1 MESSDSNNAGGGPG
15 RLADRA
21 WLRAMDAYTAGAYA
35 RAEEE
40 FRAAVRLDPGMA
52 DAWLGLHAL
61 RCDTSGALLA
71 MHRHRKR
78 FGEQRSRHR
87 RPLSSWYWLGWWV
100 QPVLEDAR
108 DLALAH
114 ASHWLDGRHLTELD
128 TALAQCPPPGED
140 PSVRFLHACRS
151 YLLKDWEQLIRD
163 TDRLLDDPLLG
174 IEAGLFGGMAR
185 VRLDMCAQAQGPLA
199 ASLARCRS
207 EQPQR
212 KELRYWLARAYEGAG
227 RSAAALPLYRAV
239 HRADPAF
246 MDTAARLTAI
256 SAEDGL
262 VDALLEG
269 VVGSGPAAG
278 GGTGAGREAGPVTGF
293 GTDEAYDPAEELG
306 AADGFGA
313 AAGYGVDYETQE
325 DLPVGYTAEPGA
337 GRPVEPGAGFTA
349 DYPGEPPAEFPAEFP
364 AGFRGDVA
372 GGLPAGFTMDEG
384 FGPPEGVE
392 EAPGAGQGA
401 GEAVGP
407 QATAGPVPGGPRPG
421 AEGGAG
427 PEPRSGSTVFEGPG
441 TFQGPSGFDGP
452 GGFPGGFEGPGGV
465 EGPAPQ
471 GTGARTGSGSAAPG
485 ESGPAATLFLPGRA
499 VGSQAVPAH
508 RASPDRSGSRQELDA
523 ALDALERMVGLDPVK
538 RQVRALSA
546 QLRMSRLRAGEGLP
560 VQPPKRH
567 FVFSG
572 PSGTGKTTVARILGR
587 VFHSLGLLSGNHL
600 VEAQR
605 ADLVGEFLG
614 QTAVK
619 ANELI
624 DSALDGVLF
633 IDEAYSLSN
642 SGYSKGDAYGDEAL
656 QVLLK
661 RAEDNRDRL
670 VVILAGYPEG
680 MNRLLSTNPGLNSR
694 FTTRVDFPS
703 YRPAE
708 LTAIG
713 AALAGR
719 DGDGWDEDATEELS
733 SICGHVVREGWID
746 DLGNGRFI
754 RTLYEKSCAYR
765 DLRLSLTGGQP
776 SREDLATLRLPDLVQ
791 AYGEL
796 IDGRGGGAEA

>member
-1 MESSDSNNAGGGPG
+1 
-15 RLADRA
+15 
-21 WLRAMDAYTAGAYA
+21 MDAYTAGAYT

-61 RCDTSGALLA
+61 RSDTSGALLA
-71 MHRHRKR
+71 MHRHQKR
-78 FGEQRSRHR
+78 FGEQRRRHG

-100 QPVLEDAR
+100 QPVLETAR

-128 TALAQCPPPGED
+128 HALEQCPAPTED
-140 PSVRFLHACRS
+140 PSARFLHACRS

-174 IEAGLFGGMAR
+174 IEAGLFAGMAR
-185 VRLDMCAQAQGPLA
+185 VRLDMCAQAQPPLA

-246 MDTAARLTAI
+246 MDTAARLAAI

-262 VDALLEG
+262 ADALLDG
-269 VVGSGPAAG
+269 VEAGGRDAGRGAEDDAIDAALLDAAVLEQAGFEALGAEFGAEFAAGAEFGAEQAGSEQATAFAGAELSGAQSPPGTELLGSELLGSEPLGSELSGAELSGSGAVGGPGVTDPFGSPAPG
-278 GGTGAGREAGPVTGF
+278 GPVETDG
-293 GTDEAYDPAEELG
+293 DEADDGYPAVPTS
-306 AADGFGA
+306 
-313 AAGYGVDYETQE
+313 AG
-325 DLPVGYTAEPGA
+325 PGA
-337 GRPVEPGAGFTA
+337 GTGSGAGN
-349 DYPGEPPAEFPAEFP
+349 
-364 AGFRGDVA
+364 
-372 GGLPAGFTMDEG
+372 
-384 FGPPEGVE
+384 
-392 EAPGAGQGA
+392 
-401 GEAVGP
+401 
-407 QATAGPVPGGPRPG
+407 RPG
-421 AEGGAG
+421 GGAG
-427 PEPRSGSTVFEGPG
+427 APPPPVTNGRSGST
-441 TFQGPSGFDGP
+441 
-452 GGFPGGFEGPGGV
+452 
-465 EGPAPQ
+465 APQ
-471 GTGARTGSGSAAPG
+471 
-485 ESGPAATLFLPGRA
+485 PAAA
-499 VGSQAVPAH
+499 SPAAAAAARGETALAQVASTSPTSEPEDH
-508 RASPDRSGSRQELDA
+508 RAELDA
-523 ALDALERMVGLDPVK
+523 ALAELSRMVGLEPVK

-546 QLRMSRLRAGEGLP
+546 QLRMARLRAEQGLP

-587 VFHSLGLLSGNHL
+587 VFHALGLLSGDHL

-680 MNRLLSTNPGLNSR
+680 MNRLLATNPGLNSR

-703 YRPAE
+703 YRPGE

-713 AALAGR
+713 AALAGQ
-719 DGDGWDEDATEELS
+719 DGDGWDEDAAEELA
-733 SICGHVVREGWID
+733 SICTHVIREGWID
-746 DLGNGRFI
+746 ELGNGRFI

-765 DLRLSLTGGQP
+765 DLRLTLLREPPG
-776 SREDLATLRLPDLVQ
+776 REDLATLRLPDLVQ
-791 AYGEL
+791 AYGEM
-796 IDGRGGGAEA
+796 IDGRA